1 MDRYRISELAELVG
15 VRPTT
20 LRYYES
26 QGLLPARRTGSGYRT
41 YDDRDVERMQFI
53 TAGKKLGLPLDRIR
67 DLLGVWQD
75 GVCRDV
81 RDRLRPLVAD
91 QLDQLDQQITDL
103 RRSHDSLTTALAR
116 LDALPSRSTPCDP
129 TCLFLT
135 GVRTPQPSGEPV
147 VSTETEPPIAC
158 TLTSSD
164 YRQRADRWRDVL
176 SDTTPEWTAESA
188 VRTNV
193 PLDRL
198 PALTALIAAESR
210 CCPFFTFH
218 LTIAADG
225 VQVDATAPVDARAL
239 LGELF
244 VGTPTGSW
252 TSSSVDARRQ

>member
-1 MDRYRISELAELVG
+1 MDRYRISELAERVG
-15 VRPTT
+15 VPPTT

-41 YDDRDVERMQFI
+41 YDDHDVERMQFI
-53 TAGKKLGLPLDRIR
+53 TAAKKLGLPLDRIR
-67 DLLGVWQD
+67 DLHGVWHD
-75 GVCRDV
+75 GESSAVS
-81 RDRLRPLVAD
+81 DRIRPIVAD
-91 QLDQLDQQITDL
+91 HLDQLDQKITDL
-103 RRSHDSLTTALAR
+103 GQFRDSLSTALAR

-135 GVRTPQPSGEPV
+135 PHPSGEPLV
-147 VSTETEPPIAC
+147 NTTTGPPIAC

-164 YRQRADRWRDVL
+164 YRRRADHWRDVL
-176 SDTTPEWTAESA
+176 RDTTVEWTAGSA
-188 VRTNV
+188 IRTNV

-198 PALTALIAAESR
+198 PSLTALIAAESR